1 MARPLARYRLLLAAL
16 LVSAA
21 LPARTDVPE
30 GAVPSPRAD
39 PRTAAQ
45 KKAQSIKDA
54 CEGEA
59 VAVRLDDPASARDD
73 GAPPKVD
80 RPKEAQSAA
89 SRLGKGVE
97 GEPDAKGQTLS
108 WKRDTTKD
116 ECRVKL
122 RRLDRDFPDRITFEP
137 TTEER
142 VAEVRRRRDALI
154 PERMRKDAADASV
167 AAAMFDGDERLAS
180 VFGPRPG
187 AAVAAPARYAAAKDA
202 PPPVSYA
209 AAQLPIQYQGPLSK
223 PVPALQQYSAPSF
236 YQRAVGAYEASTAY
250 VSSSLD
256 AAGRYV
262 TGVARGVQNRFY
274 SGIEMIQGYGY
285 TFIHAGR
292 STNWGTKP
300 LVDGLRKIAAY
311 MRGGGRAET
320 DLAIGDIS
328 SVNGGQLG
336 GHASHQRGRDVD
348 IGFYMTDESG
358 KPATVPGFVRFTG
371 GRDGLTGYAGGKA
384 VRFDAQRNWFLV
396 QAILANDDPAF
407 RPTNIFID
415 NHLKNAILA
424 AAGPS
429 PERARAQALMSYW
442 PGHDNHLHLRV
453 Q

>member
-1 MARPLARYRLLLAAL
+1 MARPLAIYRLLLAAL

-30 GAVPSPRAD
+30 GAVAIPKAD

-59 VAVRLDDPASARDD
+59 VAVRLNDPVARED

-89 SRLGKGVE
+89 TRLGKGVE

-108 WKRDTTKD
+108 WKRNTTKD

-122 RRLDRDFPDRITFEP
+122 RRLSREFPDRITFEP

-154 PERMRKDAADASV
+154 PERMRKDAADASL
-167 AAAMFDGDERLAS
+167 AARLFDGDERLAK
-180 VFGPRPG
+180 VFGPKTD
-187 AAVAAPARYAAAKDA
+187 AVSAGRYAPAKDRAA
-202 PPPVSYA
+202 PVSYA
-209 AAQLPIQYQGPLSK
+209 AAQLPVQYQGPLSK
-223 PVPALQQYSAPSF
+223 PVPALQQYSAPTY

-256 AAGRYV
+256 AAGKYV
-262 TGVARGVQNRFY
+262 TGVARGVRNYFY

-292 STNWGTKP
+292 QTNWGTKP

-311 MRGGGRAET
+311 MRGGGRADT

-328 SVNGGQLG
+328 SANGGRLG
-336 GHASHQRGRDVD
+336 GHASHRTGRDVD
-348 IGFYMTDESG
+348 IGFYMIDAAG
-358 KPATVPGFVRFTG
+358 KPAAAQGFVRFTG
-371 GRDGLTGYAGGKA
+371 GRDGLTGYAGGQP

-407 RPTNIFID
+407 KPTNIFID

-424 AAGPS
+424 AAGTS
-429 PERARAQALMSYW
+429 PERERAASLMSYW

>member
-1 MARPLARYRLLLAAL
+1 M
-16 LVSAA
+16 
-21 LPARTDVPE
+21 
-30 GAVPSPRAD
+30 
-39 PRTAAQ
+39 
-45 KKAQSIKDA
+45 
-54 CEGEA
+54 
-59 VAVRLDDPASARDD
+59 AVRLDDPASTRDG
-73 GAPPKVD
+73 GAPD

-89 SRLGKGVE
+89 NRLGKGVE
-97 GEPDAKGQTLS
+97 AQPDAKGQTLS
-108 WKRDTTKD
+108 WTRNTTK
-116 ECRVKL
+116 EACRGKL
-122 RRLDRDFPDRITFEP
+122 RRLSRDFPDRITFEP

-154 PERMRKDAADASV
+154 PERMRKDAADAALS
-167 AAAMFDGDERLAS
+167 ARLFDGDERLKA
-180 VFGPRPG
+180 FAPKAA
-187 AAVAAPARYAAAKDA
+187 AAVAAARYSPAKDIA
-202 PPPVSYA
+202 PPLSYA
-209 AAQLPIQYQGPLSK
+209 AAQLPLQYQGPLSR
-223 PVPALQQYSAPSF
+223 PVPPLQEYSAPSF
-236 YQRAVGAYEASTAY
+236 YQRAVGAYESSTAY

-262 TGVARGVQNRFY
+262 TGVARGVQNYFY

-292 STNWGTKP
+292 QTNWGTKP

-311 MRGGGRAET
+311 MRGAGRAET

-328 SVNGGQLG
+328 SANGGRLG
-336 GHASHQRGRDVD
+336 GHASHRRGRDVD
-348 IGFYMTDESG
+348 IGFYMTDETG
-358 KPATVPGFVRFTG
+358 RPAAAQGFVRFTG
-371 GRDGLTGYAGGKA
+371 GRDGLRGNAGGKP

-415 NHLKNAILA
+415 THLKAAILA

-429 PERARAQALMSYW
+429 PERDRAASLMSYW